1 MIASNPWTSWSYP
14 PLVIVGAALSC
25 AFFIQ
30 GWLRLRG
37 RGRPD
42 LAPWS
47 RVGLFAGGIAV
58 VTFAIVSP
66 VDAVG
71 EGYLQA
77 AHMLQHVLIAD
88 LGVALLVLAVRGPLA
103 VFLLPRDLLVPA
115 ARQQW
120 LRATLRWLLRPGI
133 TVALWL
139 ALLVAWHIPVLYE
152 AALRIRAVHDLQHF
166 SFVFVGVLLWVQLID
181 PLRHRRL
188 TVSERIGLA
197 ALVFAAGQI
206 LAYVMVFSYRPFYG
220 VYAEQQDRL
229 LGLSPLTDH
238 KLAGVVMMVEQ
249 ALTIGVFILWQLRLR
264 ANASSS
270 ASLGRANGSAL
281 PWTGNTPKGMGEMG
295 DE

>member
-1 MIASNPWTSWSYP
+1 MSSVIAANPWTSWSYP
-14 PLVIVGAALSC
+14 PLVFAGAAISC
-25 AFFIQ
+25 AFFLQ
-30 GWLRLRG
+30 GWLRLRR

-47 RVGLFAGGIAV
+47 RVGLFMAGISV
-58 VTFAIVSP
+58 VTLAIVSP

-103 VFLLPRDLLVPA
+103 VFFLPRDLLVPA

-120 LRATLRWLLRPGI
+120 LRTTLSWLLRPGI
-133 TVALWL
+133 TVALWI
-139 ALLVAWHIPVLYE
+139 ALLVAWHVPALYE
-152 AALRIRAVHDLQHF
+152 AALGNRVVHDLQHF
-166 SFVFVGVLLWVQLID
+166 TFLFVGVLLWVQLID
-181 PLRHRRL
+181 PMRHRRL

-197 ALVFAAGQI
+197 TLVFVAGQI

-220 VYAEQQDRL
+220 VYAAEESRL
-229 LGLSPLTDH
+229 LGLSPLTDQ

-249 ALTIGVFILWQLRLR
+249 ALTVGVFILWQLQRQAAAR
-264 ANASSS
+264 ATEPS
-270 ASLGRANGSAL
+270 G
-281 PWTGNTPKGMGEMG
+281 PTGP
-295 DE
+295 